1 MRWKIKQILSLK
13 KQKEAY
19 KIRKNKNEKKGRD
32 EKCDLPGSQ

>member
-1 MRWKIKQILSLK
+1 MKNKTNFVLQKNK
-13 KQKEAY
+13 KKAD